1 MNKILSNIRSVPG
14 VWGTIAIDK
23 KRALT
28 YQMLPATYS
37 TEAVKQIAIPTLNL
51 ARSAEK
57 NMVIDLFFENGKA
70 RIYNHGDA
78 VVLILGR
85 EDLNFDML
93 ASICKGAVSA
103 INRRFA
109 RGDLADYIA
118 PGGGSGGSGDVSF
131 ELLLRAINILAS
143 NAQQKIGA
151 YLVMK
156 HLRNAKDMLVDKYQF
171 LTTITVDNNG
181 VADLIKGYTPPKG
194 DDLLQGFAHWAN
206 LFISNCASSSDK
218 LNPADILELTME
230 IKGRLELSGFY
241 QLYADIGI

>member
-37 TEAVKQIAIPTLNL
+37 TEAVKQIAVPTLNL

-85 EDLNFDML
+85 QELDLDRL
-93 ASICKGAVSA
+93 TSICKGAVAA
-103 INRRFA
+103 ISRRFS
-109 RGDLADYIA
+109 RGELGDYIA
-118 PGGGSGGSGDVSF
+118 PGTTKGGSSDVSF
-131 ELLLRAINILAS
+131 ELLLKAINILAS
-143 NAQQKIGA
+143 NAQQRIGA

-156 HLRNAKDMLVDKYQF
+156 HLRNAKDALVDKYQF

-181 VADLIKGYTPPKG
+181 VADLIKGYTPHKG

-206 LFISNCASSSDK
+206 LFVSNCASSSDK

-230 IKGRLELSGFY
+230 IKDRLELSGFY
-241 QLYADIGI
+241 QLYANVGI